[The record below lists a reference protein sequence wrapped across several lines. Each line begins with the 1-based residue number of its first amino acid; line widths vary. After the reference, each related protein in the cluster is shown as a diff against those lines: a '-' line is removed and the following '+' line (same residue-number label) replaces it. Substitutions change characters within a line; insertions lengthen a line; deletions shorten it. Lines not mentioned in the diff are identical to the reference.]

1 MRASLT
7 LLAVVTFAATF
18 VPATASAAA
27 PSPRVVDA
35 LSGDAKAAFNE
46 ARLLFAKQDYAGARQ
61 RYQAAYELSKEP
73 RVLYNVAV
81 CLKEEGKYAKA
92 IRVLQESAAQGG
104 KAPREYVERVA
115 DTIDTLSPLV
125 ATVTVEGL
133 ATGMSLEVDKEV
145 VVPTPQGKFLVDAGT
160 RVVVVRKSGFAAQSF
175 TRDFPAGERYGF
187 AVALAPLPAS
197 LRVVT
202 NGARDASVLL
212 DGREVGLA
220 PATLSVAPG
229 AHEVVVRAPGY
240 REVRR
245 TVDLSSERE
254 NLLEV
259 TLERDRRIAR
269 LRVSAGDQDTI
280 AVDGTVV
287 GKGVYDAQ
295 VSVGEHRVAVTRK
308 DAEPK
313 LLEVALRDDEVRDMR
328 VSLEQKKSGGVPAW
342 LWVVGGA
349 VVVGGA
355 STAVFFATRPTEFA
369 GSTPGT
375 LNPKIIPA
383 AGSFAGG
390 FR

>member
-1 MRASLT
+1 MMRASLS
-7 LLAVVTFAATF
+7 LFVLVASMATF
-18 VPATASAAA
+18 VPAAALA
-27 PSPRVVDA
+27 AGPGGKVVDV

-46 ARLLFAKQDYAGARQ
+46 ARLLFAKQDFAAARQ
-61 RYQAAYELSKEP
+61 RYQAAYDLSKEP

-92 IRVLQESAAQGG
+92 IRVLQQSVVQGS
-104 KAPREYVERVA
+104 KASREYVERVA

-133 ATGMSLEVDKEV
+133 EPGMTLEVDKEV
-145 VVPTPQGKFLVDAGT
+145 VAPTPQGKFLVDAGT
-160 RVVVVRKSGFAAQSF
+160 RVIVVRKTGFAAQSF
-175 TRDFPAGERYGF
+175 TRDFPAGERF
-187 AVALAPLPAS
+187 AFAAALAPLPAS
-197 LRVVT
+197 LTVVAG
-202 NGARDASVLL
+202 GARDASVLL
-212 DGREVGLA
+212 DGRVVGLA

-245 TVDLSSERE
+245 NIELSSDQE
-254 NLLEV
+254 NKLDV
-259 TLERDRRIAR
+259 TLERDRRTAR

-287 GKGVYDAQ
+287 GKGAYDAQ

-328 VSLEQKKSGGVPAW
+328 VSLESKKSGGVPAW
-342 LWVVGGA
+342 FWVVGGA

-355 STAVFFATRPTEFA
+355 STAIFFATRPTEFE

-375 LNPKIIPA
+375 LNPKVIPA
-383 AGSFAGG
+383 AGG

>member
-1 MRASLT
+1 MRASLPI
-7 LLAVVTFAATF
+7 LALVTSMATF
-18 VPATASAAA
+18 VPAVASAAG
-27 PSPRVVDA
+27 PSAKVVDA

-46 ARLLFAKQDYAGARQ
+46 ARLLFAKQDYVGARE
-61 RYQAAYELSKEP
+61 RYLAAYDLSKEP

-81 CLKEEGKYAKA
+81 CFKEEGKYAKA
-92 IRVLQESAAQGG
+92 IRVLQESAAQGA
-104 KAPREYVERVA
+104 KAPREYIERVA

-125 ATVTVEGL
+125 ATVTVEGFEP
-133 ATGMSLEVDKEV
+133 GMTLEVDKESV
-145 VVPTPQGKFLVDAGT
+145 TPSAQGKLLVDAGT
-160 RVVVVRKSGFAAQSF
+160 RVVVVRKPGFAAQSF
-175 TRDFPAGERYGF
+175 TRDFPAGERFAF
-187 AVALAPLPAS
+187 AVALSPLPAR
-197 LRVVT
+197 LRVVAE
-202 NGARDASVLL
+202 GARDASVVL

-220 PATLSVAPG
+220 PAIFTVAPG

-245 TVDLSSERE
+245 TLELVSDRE
-254 NLLEV
+254 NRLDV
-259 TLERDRRIAR
+259 SLERDRRSAR
-269 LRVSAGDQDTI
+269 LRVAAGEQDTI
-280 AVDGTVV
+280 AVDGKVV
-287 GKGVYDAQ
+287 GRGTYDAQ
-295 VSVGEHRVAVTRK
+295 VSVGEHRVAVSRK

-328 VSLEQKKSGGVPAW
+328 VSLEQKRSSGVPAW

-355 STAVFFATRPTEFA
+355 STAIFFATRPTEFA

-375 LNPKIIPA
+375 LNPKVIP

>member
-1 MRASLT
+1 MRVSLSIFVLIASVA
-7 LLAVVTFAATF
+7 AVTPV
-18 VPATASAAA
+18 TASAAG
-27 PSPRVVDA
+27 PGGKVVDA
-35 LSGDAKAAFNE
+35 LSGDAKAAFND
-46 ARLLFAKQDYAGARQ
+46 ARLLFAKQDYAAARE

-81 CLKEEGKYAKA
+81 CFKEEGKYAKA
-92 IRVLQESAAQGG
+92 IRVLQESAEKGT

-115 DTIDTLSPLV
+115 DTIETLSPLV

-133 ATGMSLEVDKEV
+133 APGSTLEVDKEV
-145 VVPTPQGKFLVDAGT
+145 VVPTAQGKFLVDAGT
-160 RVVVVRKSGFAAQSF
+160 RVIVVRRSGFTPQSF
-175 TRDFPAGERYGF
+175 TRDFPAGERYAF
-187 AVALAPLPAS
+187 AVALAPLPAR
-197 LRVVT
+197 LRVAAG
-202 NGARDASVLL
+202 GARDASVIL

-220 PATLSVAPG
+220 PADVSVAPG

-245 TVDLSSERE
+245 TVDLSSDRE
-254 NLLEV
+254 NRLDV
-259 TLERDRRIAR
+259 TLERDRRTAR
-269 LRVSAGDQDTI
+269 LRVTAGDQDTI
-280 AVDGTVV
+280 TVDGTVV
-287 GKGVYDAQ
+287 GRGTYDAQ

-328 VSLEQKKSGGVPAW
+328 VSLEQKRSGGVPAW

-355 STAVFFATRPTEFA
+355 STAIFFATRPTEFE

-375 LNPKIIPA
+375 LNPRVIPA
-383 AGSFAGG
+383 TGPFTGG
-390 FR
+390 IR